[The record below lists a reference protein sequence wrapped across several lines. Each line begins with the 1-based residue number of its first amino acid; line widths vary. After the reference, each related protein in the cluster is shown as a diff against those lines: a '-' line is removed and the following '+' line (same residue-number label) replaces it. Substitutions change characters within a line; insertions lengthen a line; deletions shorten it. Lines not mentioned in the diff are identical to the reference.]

1 MFVPS
6 KTSGATT
13 VAGTG
18 GSGITIVPQPTPLTR
33 LHYFDGKYLRAE
45 HLTREQD
52 YLRTLVHLANLA
64 GGAGVVHGYDTV
76 LLTGTAVQLGPGLAM
91 DPQGRPLLL
100 PAAVRVDL
108 AELLEKAGRPVRPPA
123 PAKPVKPALP
133 PSRALTAASTV
144 AEFRATG
151 ALDVRVAPAVRVPV
165 PIDPGAV
172 RVPAAGEF
180 QHCEPAEEPE
190 PGAASGCELWLLTI
204 AHAERY
210 CGFEDVFGKLC
221 EEACITSQDRPW
233 IEEGIVVRLRPLS
246 LTAPLPSSGAFP
258 LGNLHLRSRVASAVF
273 RDEALRVGS
282 WISGAGLRNSGWCL
296 GAHLEGGADVPLA
309 VVGLA
314 GTTVCFLDAWTA
326 RRERIETPPR
336 RYWAWRMAMRP
347 WDVFLAHVLQFQCQ
361 LAEILLGG
369 GDGGATDPCEDEHRA
384 IREASETITH
394 LERLF
399 VGLRDRTELRTLS
412 TRGGELF
419 AVFGGLTRVTELKN
433 RLFELTRKG
442 VVAKDQVLL
451 RGGIVELPSAGY
463 LPVVASASISVNRQV
478 RTLLGDGVDLR
489 YCVVRPDY
497 VAHALEE
504 AQHME
509 RISLLHGLDHPDDR
523 PKVDILVPDGIITKS
538 VTTREGTGFDATV
551 SLSEPERGSLT
562 ARGAARAERLAT
574 GGAAFHF
581 AGVGNAKRATANT
594 PAVEA
599 GTLASSLKDEHL
611 EALGVLTADARKFL
625 LARDVLRTQ
634 PVLGEIARAA
644 IERRLAVTIGAE
656 WLSIRCERNPL
667 ELGFAEATTLR
678 GRLVIQQPTQPETL
692 YDLDASAEL
701 RITGVQQAGDV
712 RRIDGLLLL
721 SLTGRVRVS
730 GTGARDE
737 QISER
742 IRLQTEIE
750 YAGRG
755 STPSVRVTFAKPN
768 ERVGDRA
775 VFQATWGDNPLT
787 IQVTGTYHAADSKP
801 FPFLLAKL
809 GESPDALRVGS
820 ALYNMSIQALD
831 LLAAALDEPL
841 FRETGKQLLFPPAAL
856 PSEETTV
863 RATRDWV
870 LFHRRRD
877 KNCGVPAEAP
887 PPLPPALYRVW
898 HVDERKVD
906 GGSGF
911 VWEALKGGNPQA
923 LERVR
928 RAAAPVADVTF
939 DGGLPTLQSS
949 EAAFRQDWTNVSP
962 GDRMILGVVA
972 TRGQHDDTV
981 EVPRLAKLES
991 VVAPV
996 TPPAADH
1003 ELRRLD
1009 QPSALFAP
1017 AGTDGYVILVTNVR
1031 EAATTC
1037 HEVYRF
1043 AFPRNLSDV
1052 LAPLIKDGDV
1062 VGLLG
1067 LLKPDGSGV
1076 FAQLLGRPEWERDT
1090 AAQILPFPDLRPAW
1104 IKAGDDTPVRV
1115 ITFARKG
1122 DPRLG
1127 PPELHTQ
1134 RSQQIA
1140 SLLGLTNPQFREEL
1154 PTAQNI
1160 EPCPAVT
1167 IGFVELKPVRTVARV
1182 VLMRGGEII
1191 RPEQLLH
1198 LTGDLQIEF
1207 ADDAALE
1214 NARSFPQIAASLN
1227 ALPSV
1232 RFARLEITGP
1242 PEAAGRGSRAAR
1254 VQSLLASAWRP
1265 SLPPPSSASAN
1276 GSLSPQS
1283 PMLTT
1288 PTQVDEVVIL
1298 HIS

>member
-64 GGAGVVHGYDTV
+64 GGTGVVHGYDTV
-76 LLTGTAVQLGPGLAM
+76 LLTGTALQLGPGLAM

-100 PAAVRVDL
+100 PTAVRVDL
-108 AELLEKAGRPVRPPA
+108 AELLEKAGRPTRPA
-123 PAKPVKPALP
+123 TPAKPVKPALV
-133 PSRALTAASTV
+133 PSRGLVAASALAV
-144 AEFRATG
+144 A
-151 ALDVRVAPAVRVPV
+151 
-165 PIDPGAV
+165 IDPGAA

-190 PGAASGCELWLLTI
+190 PGAANGCELWLLTI

-273 RDEALRVGS
+273 RDEALQVGS
-282 WISGAGLRNSGWCL
+282 WISGAGLRIQGWCL

-326 RRERIETPPR
+326 RRERIDTPPR

-369 GDGGATDPCEDEHRA
+369 GDGGPTDPCEDEHQA

-419 AVFGGLTRVTELKN
+419 EVFGGLTRVTDLKN
-433 RLFELTRKG
+433 RLFELTKKG

-463 LPVVASASISVNRQV
+463 LPVIASASISVNRQV

-509 RISLLHGLDHPDDR
+509 RISLLHGLDHPEDR
-523 PKVDILVPDGIITKS
+523 PKVDILVPDGVITKS
-538 VTTREGTGFDATV
+538 VTTPEGTGFDATV

-594 PAVEA
+594 PAVAA

-611 EALGVLTADARKFL
+611 EALGVLTTDARKFL

-667 ELGFAEATTLR
+667 ELGFAEATTIR
-678 GRLVIQQPTQPETL
+678 GRLAIQQPTQPETL

-701 RITGVQQAGDV
+701 RVTGVQQAGDV
-712 RRIDGLLLL
+712 RRVEGLLLL

-730 GTGARDE
+730 GSREE
-737 QISER
+737 QVGER
-742 IRLQTEIE
+742 IRLRTEIE
-750 YAGRG
+750 YASRG
-755 STPSVRVTFAKPN
+755 STPSVRVTFSKPD
-768 ERVGDRA
+768 EKVGDRA
-775 VFQATWGDNPLT
+775 VFQAVWGDNPLT
-787 IQVTGTYHAADSKP
+787 IDVTGTYVAVDAKP
-801 FPFLLAKL
+801 FPFLIAKL

-820 ALYNMSIQALD
+820 ALYNMSISALD

-841 FRETGKQLLFPPAAL
+841 FRETGKQLLFPPVAL

-887 PPLPPALYRVW
+887 PSLPPARYRVW
-898 HVDERKVD
+898 HVDERRVD

-911 VWEALKGGNPQA
+911 VWEALKSGDPQA
-923 LERVR
+923 LQHVR
-928 RAAAPVADVTF
+928 RAAAPVADVMF

-949 EAAFRQDWTNVSP
+949 EASFRQDWANVPP

-981 EVPRLAKLES
+981 EVPRLARLES
-991 VVAPV
+991 VVASL
-996 TPPAADH
+996 TPPAAGH

-1009 QPSALFAP
+1009 EPSALFAP

-1031 EAATTC
+1031 EAPTTC

-1043 AFPRNLSDV
+1043 AFPRNLSDI
-1052 LAPLIKDGDV
+1052 LASLIKDGDV
-1062 VGLLG
+1062 TGLLG
-1067 LLKPDGSGV
+1067 LPKPDGSGV
-1076 FAQLLGRPEWERDT
+1076 LAQLLGRPEWERDT
-1090 AAQILPFPDLRPAW
+1090 AAQILPFPDLTQAW

-1115 ITFARKG
+1115 ITFAKKA

-1140 SLLGLTNPQFREEL
+1140 SLLGLSNPQFREEL
-1154 PTAQNI
+1154 PTAQNV

-1167 IGFVELKPVRTVARV
+1167 IGFVELKPVRTAARV

-1207 ADDAALE
+1207 ADDAVLE

-1227 ALPSV
+1227 ALPNL

-1265 SLPPPSSASAN
+1265 SLPPASGASAN